1 MNREEHMAVRQ
12 QWTSVLNAV
21 EAAKRGILDQLD
33 VLGELAIAA
42 QRSREPVGYD
52 LECSVESMR
61 AQLTLL
67 DAQLAALL
75 RGQTAEPIPADHES
89 AVPVG

>member
-1 MNREEHMAVRQ
+1 MNREERLAVRQ

-33 VLGELAIAA
+33 VLGELAIAV
-42 QRSREPVGYD
+42 QRNRETVGYD

-61 AQLTLL
+61 AQLASL

-75 RGQTAEPIPADHES
+75 RGQAAEPVHADHEP
-89 AVPVG
+89 AVLVG